1 MDTLTLLT
9 SSSFGSLPV
18 DFVRGQKA
26 IRFLSEGWRDAVVAQ
41 LSAGWRALEA
51 KISRAYAPMVVA
63 PLAAVVVADAVVDAG
78 AALAAR
84 MLDETGVCVV
94 HLAAHCSAAPPD
106 SEMHALG
113 AFAAGAPP
121 QAYVLSAR
129 GPKRKIRYPLYR
141 EGPIDRN
148 ARDATR
154 DLFAARVKGASNWA
168 KALETVVEFIAS
180 KGI

>member
-1 MDTLTLLT
+1 
-9 SSSFGSLPV
+9 
-18 DFVRGQKA
+18 
-26 IRFLSEGWRDAVVAQ
+26 
-41 LSAGWRALEA
+41 
-51 KISRAYAPMVVA
+51 
-63 PLAAVVVADAVVDAG
+63 
-78 AALAAR
+78 
-84 MLDETGVCVV
+84 
-94 HLAAHCSAAPPD
+94 
-106 SEMHALG
+106 MHALG

-129 GPKRKIRYPLYR
+129 GPQRKIRYPLYR